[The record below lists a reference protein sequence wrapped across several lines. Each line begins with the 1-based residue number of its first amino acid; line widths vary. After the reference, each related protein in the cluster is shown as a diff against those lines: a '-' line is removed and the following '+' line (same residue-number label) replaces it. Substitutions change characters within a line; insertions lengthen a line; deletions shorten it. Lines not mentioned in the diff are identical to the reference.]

1 MLNVAVEHGAVT
13 SVDGVVGLLAGFAE
27 LVGHGLVALRD
38 TEFCKCLFL
47 GHGAAP
53 SIEVVVDGLL
63 VVTVGLFVIAEVLAD
78 ADQLMRSSSSLDN
91 WVVVLQLMRLARRS
105 AEVMIDFLI
114 VV

>member
-1 MLNVAVEHGAVT
+1 MLNVAVEQGAVT

-63 VVTVGLFVIAEVLAD
+63 VVMVGLFVIAEVLAECRPTD
-78 ADQLMRSSSSLDN
+78 AVEFLVRQLGCGVAADE
-91 WVVVLQLMRLARRS
+91 ACK
-105 AEVMIDFLI
+105 EECGGDD
-114 VV
+114 

>member
-1 MLNVAVEHGAVT
+1 MLNVAVEQGAVT

-27 LVGHGLVALRD
+27 LVGHGLVALCD

-63 VVTVGLFVIAEVLAD
+63 VVTVGLFVIAEVLAECRPTD
-78 ADQLMRSSSSLDN
+78 AVEFLVRQLFCGVAADE
-91 WVVVLQLMRLARRS
+91 ACK
-105 AEVMIDFLI
+105 EEYGGDD
-114 VV
+114 